1 MIIRQLN
8 INSLRNKFESLI
20 QQVTGNIDILMVS
33 DATLDNSFP
42 VSLFLIDGYTS
53 PFRLNC
59 DKNGGGIMLFFR
71 EDIPCKLLS
80 VENHPVEGFYEE
92 SNLRNQ
98 MVALLLLQPKWMQ
111 N

>member
-1 MIIRQLN
+1 
-8 INSLRNKFESLI
+8 
-20 QQVTGNIDILMVS
+20 
-33 DATLDNSFP
+33 
-42 VSLFLIDGYTS
+42 
-53 PFRLNC
+53 
-59 DKNGGGIMLFFR
+59 MLFFR